1 MHFMHIKHVSTN
13 TKFVV
18 FDFYENKH
26 THNLCVVGTDTHAD
40 HKLNRIDTFRHCIWH
55 ILLAYGHTSYRIYS
69 IHNYYTRFFLLLFV
83 DFSVMINI
91 LVLILIRFEK
101 KMQYFIVR
109 PLCSCLFCFTYTNR
123 RLHNPFPVEF
133 VRAASV

>member
-101 KMQYFIVR
+101 KCIISSFVHYVHVCFVSLTPIDGYII
-109 PLCSCLFCFTYTNR
+109 LF
-123 RLHNPFPVEF
+123 L
-133 VRAASV
+133 